1 MIKVRLSSF
10 KEKNGFHPSWLSDFS
25 LKGWIA
31 RKGKARSIEKK
42 ISRKKETDLKEAG
55 MAYLL
60 AGDRKVRI
68 EGILF
73 DKDGTLLDF
82 MSLWGEWAQSV
93 CDSLAGYVSSESSIS
108 LDDLLG
114 TVSDDK
120 GNIVSHNPKGPLM
133 MASAEEMGAIIAWR
147 LYYEGH
153 SWNDSLML
161 ARRFFQ
167 AADAHV
173 EEQRG
178 AKPIHG
184 LPEFLG
190 QCRAQGLKFAVVT
203 SDHTASAVKHL
214 EWMNIRDYFEH
225 IIGDDQVKHGK
236 PHPEMVGEAC
246 ARLGLVPSQTVM
258 IGDANGD
265 MQMGK
270 RGGVALTV
278 GIASGPEARDALRD
292 ADIIAG
298 HYHELSLSAEL

>member
-1 MIKVRLSSF
+1 
-10 KEKNGFHPSWLSDFS
+10 
-25 LKGWIA
+25 
-31 RKGKARSIEKK
+31 
-42 ISRKKETDLKEAG
+42 

-133 MASAEEMGAIIAWR
+133 MASPEEMGAIIAWR

-161 ARRFFQ
+161 ARRFSKRLMRMWKN
-167 AADAHV
+167 
-173 EEQRG
+173 RG
-178 AKPIHG
+178 ERSRYMGCPNFWG
-184 LPEFLG
+184 N
-190 QCRAQGLKFAVVT
+190 AV
-203 SDHTASAVKHL
+203 H
-214 EWMNIRDYFEH
+214 
-225 IIGDDQVKHGK
+225 
-236 PHPEMVGEAC
+236 
-246 ARLGLVPSQTVM
+246 
-258 IGDANGD
+258 
-265 MQMGK
+265 
-270 RGGVALTV
+270 RG
-278 GIASGPEARDALRD
+278 
-292 ADIIAG
+292 
-298 HYHELSLSAEL
+298 LSLLSLLRIILHRLSNIWNG